1 MKFKKFNKK
10 LWLTLVIS
18 SGILVSATGYL
29 LMQKQIVFAT
39 DGLLPSLRTQ
49 LETKEKVNVS
59 INYLWEDGTVYKEH
73 NISANRGQELV
84 EKDLPPISKEM
95 EFVEAFSSYLVKGDG
110 YDKIELKVRKS
121 KTTSQYSTE
130 KEEKKEKEDSGQRDS
145 QKNDIE
151 KINQESKE
159 LNKALDTLKAELKD
173 KSQLNEEQ
181 KKRIKELEEKNQAL
195 QKRME
200 KAVISD
206 GDQALNEE
214 IEKLKKQMQELQEKS
229 QSLTDKAGEE
239 KAVLPQLIQDGQE
252 TISSSESPSLP
263 STTVDDSNKEE
274 TSKAKKEEIRTPN
287 KDSDTSHSSSQ
298 GSRTIS
304 EGNTSEKVTKGIP
317 SAPSKARGTIT
328 ENKDNAN
335 KDYPIHHGDER
346 DKKEATAI
354 SADARQFVTFTTK
367 SGKTFHLIINH
378 DKENDNV
385 QLLTEVSED
394 DLLNMVQK
402 KEVPKQ
408 EIIKEEPKKEEVSLV
423 KKEEESNMGM
433 YFIVFL
439 VVVGALGA
447 GYYFKVIKQRE
458 NKELEHLEEDEH
470 EDFFSETDDNEDEE
484 EDKELADEE
493 DEVL

>member
-1 MKFKKFNKK
+1 M
-10 LWLTLVIS
+10 
-18 SGILVSATGYL
+18 
-29 LMQKQIVFAT
+29 
-39 DGLLPSLRTQ
+39 
-49 LETKEKVNVS
+49 
-59 INYLWEDGTVYKEH
+59 
-73 NISANRGQELV
+73 V
-84 EKDLPPISKEM
+84 E
-95 EFVEAFSSYLVKGDG
+95 
-110 YDKIELKVRKS
+110 
-121 KTTSQYSTE
+121 
-130 KEEKKEKEDSGQRDS
+130 
-145 QKNDIE
+145 
-151 KINQESKE
+151 
-159 LNKALDTLKAELKD
+159 
-173 KSQLNEEQ
+173 
-181 KKRIKELEEKNQAL
+181 
-195 QKRME
+195 
-200 KAVISD
+200 
-206 GDQALNEE
+206 
-214 IEKLKKQMQELQEKS
+214 
-229 QSLTDKAGEE
+229 
-239 KAVLPQLIQDGQE
+239 
-252 TISSSESPSLP
+252 
-263 STTVDDSNKEE
+263 
-274 TSKAKKEEIRTPN
+274 KEEIRTPN

-304 EGNTSEKVTKGIP
+304 EGNTSEKVIKGIP

-458 NKELEHLEEDEH
+458 NKELEHLEEDEN

-484 EDKELADEE
+484 EEEDKELADEE